1 MPRFLALFSGLILV
15 LAGAAAAPA
24 PMSSAAGSPSQAGAA
39 PSHPM
44 SLTVVP
50 AQAPLELDPQEP
62 KGILLRGSFGPSAA
76 PAPLLRVE
84 WGATL
89 PAVKQAISSLSGG
102 PAGDPLSCF
111 QRDGDTFCFPV
122 GKTLEWADL
131 GAAWKSQARPGLRFA
146 PDGRF
151 CHYALSFP
159 HGDFDAV
166 RAALEAQLGPPA
178 SDAPSKEQDPTGAAS
193 DQRLILW
200 KLHHV
205 SVALQQRKPPN
216 PGGERDPRR
225 LHADRGRYALRAG
238 G

>member
-1 MPRFLALFSGLILV
+1 MHRSLALFCGLTLACGAA
-15 LAGAAAAPA
+15 AGAASPRSPAASPT
-24 PMSSAAGSPSQAGAA
+24 PPRAAAA
-39 PSHPM
+39 PSHPVA
-44 SLTVVP
+44 LTVVP
-50 AQAPLELDPQEP
+50 GRGALELDAREP
-62 KGILLRGSFGPSAA
+62 KGILLRSAFGASGA

-89 PAVKQAISSLSGG
+89 PAVKQAISSLSGV

-122 GKTLEWADL
+122 GNTLDWADL

-146 PDGRF
+146 ADGRF

-159 HGDFDAV
+159 QSDFDAV

-178 SDAPSKEQDPTGAAS
+178 SDTPSKEQDPAGAAF

-205 SVALQQRKPPN
+205 SVALQQRN
-216 PGGERDPRR
+216 PRVPGESEVHVVYTPI
-225 LHADRGRYALRAG
+225 AG
-238 G
+238 DTP

>member
-39 PSHPM
+39 PSRPM

-50 AQAPLELDPQEP
+50 AQAPLELDSREP
-62 KGILLRGSFGPSAA
+62 KGILLRTTFGTSGATIPY
-76 PAPLLRVE
+76 LRVE

-89 PAVKQAISSLSGG
+89 AAVKQAISSLPGF
-102 PAGDPLSCF
+102 PAGGPLSCF
-111 QRDGDTFCFPV
+111 ERDGDTFCFTP
-122 GKTLEWADL
+122 GKALEWADL
-131 GAAWKSQARPGLRFA
+131 GAALKSPARPGLRFT

-159 HGDFDAV
+159 RGDFDAV

-178 SDAPSKEQDPTGAAS
+178 SDTPSKEQDPAGAAF

-200 KLHHV
+200 KLRHV
-205 SVALQQRKPPN
+205 SVALQQRN
-216 PGGERDPRR
+216 PRIPEESEVHVVYTP
-225 LHADRGRYALRAG
+225 LAEATP
-238 G
+238 